1 MTRDAVSDGTTSADK
16 KNQDIRD
23 FIKNSETTVSVLT
36 EAILEILDEAG
47 INDEQ
52 VEQILENLVK
62 WLTESARTTVN
73 RLRTYRGTVQNLVKQ
88 ATGQVRELQDEMRL
102 AHGQIDARRAVLAEL
117 QLRNKRLDEDIRKEE
132 ARGREATEQLTTV
145 KCSNKSV
152 LDAVNRQ
159 REQLARVMKTD
170 TDLMRKVS
178 MAADG
183 VMRLEERLANDVLRR
198 DSLTAAEAE
207 TDAAIERATKDLDIK
222 RERLASLERDGAD
235 VVKCLLNLEEDHRLR
250 ALELREKDVR
260 DRCEASRGRILF
272 LEGRLKEANL
282 DVYDTTRHLAA
293 LNGFTL
299 SANTHIVST
308 CCS

>member
-1 MTRDAVSDGTTSADK
+1 
-16 KNQDIRD
+16 
-23 FIKNSETTVSVLT
+23 
-36 EAILEILDEAG
+36 
-47 INDEQ
+47 
-52 VEQILENLVK
+52 
-62 WLTESARTTVN
+62 
-73 RLRTYRGTVQNLVKQ
+73 
-88 ATGQVRELQDEMRL
+88 
-102 AHGQIDARRAVLAEL
+102 
-117 QLRNKRLDEDIRKEE
+117 
-132 ARGREATEQLTTV
+132 
-145 KCSNKSV
+145 
-152 LDAVNRQ
+152 
-159 REQLARVMKTD
+159 MKTD